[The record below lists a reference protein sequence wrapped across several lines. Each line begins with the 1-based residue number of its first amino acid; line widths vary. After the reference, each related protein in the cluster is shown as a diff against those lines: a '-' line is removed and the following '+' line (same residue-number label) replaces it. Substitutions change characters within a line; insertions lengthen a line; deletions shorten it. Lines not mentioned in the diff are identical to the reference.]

1 MKTKKLIYSNVSFDP
16 VEHIY
21 TLPDGRQ
28 LFGITGLLNRQLY
41 GGKKYDG
48 VPNAILEAAAERGSK
63 IHQEVEMFYAIGS
76 EPFSKEAGAV
86 VDKLKD
92 KKIIE
97 AEYLVSDEENFATAI
112 DLVDSDFNL
121 YDIKTT
127 AVLDENYTS
136 WQLSICAYLFEIQNK
151 FPAKD
156 LFAIHVRG
164 KEVNIVPLPKHSKKE
179 VEELLACDLLE
190 ENYFQKLAEPV
201 IKDLPLVQL
210 NYIENIIEK
219 IENEAKTYKEMREEM
234 LEVIYKKMEEKDLK
248 KIETNN
254 MILTRVLPSES
265 VTIDTKKLKEELP
278 EIAEKYEKII
288 KKKGYVK
295 ITLKQ

>member
-1 MKTKKLIYSNVSFDP
+1 MKKLNYSSVMFDP
-16 VEHIY
+16 IEHAY
-21 TLPDGRQ
+21 YLRDSRQ

-63 IHQEVEMFYAIGS
+63 IHQEIEMFYTIGS

-136 WQLSICAYLFEIQNK
+136 WQLSICAYLFEMQNG
-151 FPAKD
+151 FPPND
-156 LFAIHVRG
+156 LYAVHVRENNV
-164 KEVNIVPLPKHSKKE
+164 KIKVMPKHTKEE
-179 VEELLACDLLE
+179 VEQLLACDLAG
-190 ENYFQKLAEPV
+190 ENYFEMIAAPV
-201 IKDLPLVQL
+201 VKDLPIAQIVS
-210 NYIENIIEK
+210 IEK
-219 IENEAKTYKEMREEM
+219 FLLKVEEEIKEYKELREKLM
-234 LEVIYKKMEEKDLK
+234 DLIYQKMEEKDIK
-248 KIETNN
+248 KIETDSL
-254 MILTRVLPSES
+254 ILTRVLPTES
-265 VTIDTKKLKEELP
+265 ITVDTKKMRDDYP
-278 EIAEKYEKII
+278 EIVKNYEKISER
-288 KKKGYVK
+288 KGYVK
-295 ITLKQ
+295 IKLKN

>member
-92 KKIIE
+92 RKIVE

-112 DLVDSDFNL
+112 DLIDSDFNL

-136 WQLSICAYLFEIQNK
+136 WQLSICAYLFEIQNN

-164 KEVNIVPLPKHSKKE
+164 EEVNIVPLPKHSKKE